1 MIPKGSLGMWK
12 LWGYVLRRGLL
23 FETRLHHISVGQRVP
38 GPLVAWNILKH
49 LETEKNFWIPEEK
62 IIMFTPAYSPHWK
75 KNKNLYFEH
84 FLQLKSLI
92 GTISAEFWN
101 LNMQFAWHLKRFGLE
116 SLSFICSWN
125 LLFVQYLQGV
135 GIKYAMCMAFKACW
149 PWICE
154 FYLQLKSLICTIFA
168 GYWNYK
174 YAICMVFKA
183 LWPWIPFLHCARS
196 ILEPASVLR
205 RGILCSISLYL
216 QHRHVICNIDM
227 LSTVSFKMF

>member
-1 MIPKGSLGMWK
+1 MYVCMYVCSIIYNTRQVLLAIKKYDVLNSCVYAVYAYVYIKLNNIYIYNIIVYCCITIRMIPKGSLGMWK

-23 FETRLHHISVGQRVP
+23 FETRLHHVSVGQRVP

-62 IIMFTPAYSPHWK
+62 IIMFTPAYSPRWK
-75 KNKNLYFEH
+75 KNKNLYFKH
-84 FLQLKSLI
+84 FLQLKPLI
-92 GTISAEFWN
+92 GTISAEIWN

-135 GIKYAMCMAFKACW
+135 GIQYAMCMAFKACW

-168 GYWNYK
+168 GFWN
-174 YAICMVFKA
+174 
-183 LWPWIPFLHCARS
+183 
-196 ILEPASVLR
+196 
-205 RGILCSISLYL
+205 
-216 QHRHVICNIDM
+216 
-227 LSTVSFKMF
+227 